1 MPTESDLAALL
12 ERAIQRHQGG
22 DLDGARADYERLL
35 ATARQRG
42 FAEGWASHRYR
53 ELFGCWPRGFV
64 FEVRREEMRE
74 RFMEIGA

>member
-1 MPTESDLAALL
+1 
-12 ERAIQRHQGG
+12 
-22 DLDGARADYERLL
+22 LL